1 MEAKYT
7 IFAVLAVFLVL
18 VTNPAFS
25 AVSTREID
33 KVRNKGV
40 LDSKDF
46 QIIDNFVD
54 QAVRELVKTR
64 DFTSIAKA
72 RAVILSRNGS
82 SRPNNQA
89 QYIERFSESAYKHIS
104 KALADANTLK
114 PQERKFKVILNLLI
128 LIDGLED
135 VRLADLAIS
144 KLNDESKVIRY
155 WAVHSITNPGI
166 TKRLNSGSADD
177 LKLSA
182 DIIKRL
188 KESVKQAGPEII
200 ALAAE
205 FAANVNVT
213 QGEDLLGQIA
223 DMRMSKYAD
232 WTVEYELLDATILKL
247 LYSKVSSSGSVRP
260 AAARSFGQLYSC
272 AMQRYVKGRNYLR
285 DTQKRQLSSVLAEIE
300 KTCISKLLG
309 SPQTEIRRALGR
321 DDYTSLLLEHSRLLG
336 DETRAGELSL
346 KLNFNYGRNPDGSE
360 RTAPPALPQPPSK
373 N

>member
-1 MEAKYT
+1 MEVKYT

-18 VTNPAFS
+18 VTDPAFA
-25 AVSTREID
+25 AVSTRGID
-33 KVRNKGV
+33 RVRNKGV
-40 LDSKDF
+40 LDSEDF
-46 QIIDNFVD
+46 RIIDNFVD
-54 QAVRELVKTR
+54 QAVRELVKTK
-64 DFTSIAKA
+64 DFSSIAKA
-72 RAVILSRNGS
+72 RATILSRS
-82 SRPNNQA
+82 SFSRPNNQA
-89 QYIERFSESAYKHIS
+89 QYIERFSESAYRHIS
-104 KALADANTLK
+104 KALADADMLR

-135 VRLADLAIS
+135 VRLVDLAMS

-166 TKRLNSGSADD
+166 TKWLNSGSADD
-177 LKLSA
+177 LKLAA

-188 KESVKQAGPEII
+188 KELVKQACPEII

-247 LYSKVSSSGSVRP
+247 LYSKVSSAGSGRP
-260 AAARSFGQLYSC
+260 AAARRFGQLYSYVL
-272 AMQRYVKGRNYLR
+272 QRYVKGRNYLR
-285 DTQKRQLSSVLAEIE
+285 DIQKQQLASVLAEIE
-300 KTCISKLLG
+300 KSCVSKLLG
-309 SPQTEIRRALGR
+309 SPQSEIRRALGR
-321 DDYTSLLLEHSRLLG
+321 NDYTNLLLEHSRLLG
-336 DETRAGELSL
+336 DKTRAGELAL
-346 KLNFNYGRNPDGSE
+346 KLNFDYGRNQDGSK
-360 RTAPPALPQPPSK
+360 RTEPLALPQPLSK